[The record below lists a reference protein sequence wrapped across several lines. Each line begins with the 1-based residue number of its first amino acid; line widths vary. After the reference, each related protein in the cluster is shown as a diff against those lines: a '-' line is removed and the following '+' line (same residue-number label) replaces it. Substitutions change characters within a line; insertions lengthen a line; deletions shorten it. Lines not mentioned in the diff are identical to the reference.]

1 MAYSS
6 IGFTVM
12 DQEPALQPKITRL
25 ISVLLPLITLRRL
38 VESASW
44 YTSWQVRNYQNGTNE
59 FQTYD
64 KHKRLFL
71 VLPWPHAKLT
81 SRFFFNLTSIPDNN
95 LEADLR
101 KDLSQMTESAITQSA
116 STVTWVYHDALY
128 RGSPDFTGGPLADVY
143 NPDGTPLTGRF
154 DGSRYLT
161 WDHDLGK
168 MIVDTTFPSELN
180 SDKPAVLQAFVEYA
194 LTDCISK
201 GSSEFFLDLSSH
213 GAGFAGFG
221 GDDDTRRRAR
231 KLLQSNP
238 DIRSA
243 IEGALLSVPGA
254 PSMLDV
260 LGFDA
265 CLMQSMD
272 AIDDFANITKYY
284 LASEATEPGHGK
296 ITTHSSL

>member
-1 MAYSS
+1 LSS
-6 IGFTVM
+6 GWI
-12 DQEPALQPKITRL
+12 P
-25 ISVLLPLITLRRL
+25 
-38 VESASW
+38 
-44 YTSWQVRNYQNGTNE
+44 
-59 FQTYD
+59 
-64 KHKRLFL
+64 
-71 VLPWPHAKLT
+71 
-81 SRFFFNLTSIPDNN
+81 IPDNN
-95 LEADLR
+95 LEDDIR
-101 KDLSQMTESAITQSA
+101 NDLSQLTESAITHSA
-116 STVTWVYHDALY
+116 STVTWVYHDALNQ
-128 RGSPDFTGGPLADVY
+128 GSPDFMGGPLADVY

-201 GSSEFFLDLSSH
+201 GSSEFFLALAAH
-213 GAGFAGFG
+213 GSGLNGFG
-221 GDDDTRRRAR
+221 GDENTRRLAR
-231 KLLQSNP
+231 LQPNS

-243 IEGALLSVPGA
+243 IEGALLSVPGG

-260 LGFDA
+260 LGFDT

-296 ITTHSSL
+296 MHLVCSDSEVLRCP